1 MGNQDRDYFFLES
14 PIERRVASDSRL
26 ASHSRVVGSTSY
38 IREAHLVI
46 WCEHS
51 VADVFELTPPCV
63 QQTGSGAIELWD
75 RRFDMRNMMDIRA
88 QVSLLRLYLF
98 IYRVL
103 YNGKDSSRRVSSKPT
118 CGRWCNRWRFANKFL
133 EYHFS
138 KNLFDR

>member
-1 MGNQDRDYFFLES
+1 MGNQVRDCFFLES
-14 PIERRVASDSRL
+14 PARDGVASDSRL
-26 ASHSRVVGSTSY
+26 ASHSRVVASTSY

-75 RRFDMRNMMDIRA
+75 RRFDMHNMMDIRA
-88 QVSLLRLYLF
+88 QVSLLLRLCLF

-103 YNGKDSSRRVSSKPT
+103 YKGKIWVNACHRSRHVDGDIINWIFRISFFK
-118 CGRWCNRWRFANKFL
+118 KFV
-133 EYHFS
+133 
-138 KNLFDR
+138 R